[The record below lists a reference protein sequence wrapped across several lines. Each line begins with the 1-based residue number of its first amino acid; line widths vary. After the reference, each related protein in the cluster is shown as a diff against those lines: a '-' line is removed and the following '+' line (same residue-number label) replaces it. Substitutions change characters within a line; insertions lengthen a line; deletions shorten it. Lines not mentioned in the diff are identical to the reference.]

1 MKEFQVL
8 HVNRG
13 AAGGM
18 SSSSPSSSA
27 TARGGRGG
35 DGRDLLVMSKGAKLV
50 GARKRTA
57 RFFSPT
63 FDGSANSTSVEG
75 GNSDSRGGGGG
86 GGGGGGK
93 EAIGSII
100 ANLCGKNT
108 ASTPLCSGAL

>member
-63 FDGSANSTSVEG
+63 FDGSSNSTSVEG
-75 GNSDSRGGGGG
+75 DNSDGRGGGGG
-86 GGGGGGK
+86 GGGGGGLL
-93 EAIGSII
+93 EEEEEEEEEEEVY
-100 ANLCGKNT
+100 CQDV
-108 ASTPLCSGAL
+108 